1 MTATD
6 LNDGTKN
13 NTSSLTTVAAGTFA
27 KLQLLVPGET
37 AAPGS
42 TIGKVGTPAV
52 EFSNVPFN
60 VTVNGVDANWN
71 LINTNDN
78 IRIVSSDPSAILPP
92 NAVPAVR
99 AVGAPV
105 LPDTV
110 PGAAISPGIRTCSRA
125 YAPGA
130 TVTADLVLVPIPA
143 RVMSAAVTVLLP
155 PVLRVTLKVATPLTR
170 GASGGSVALASEE
183 VMWTVSLVLRG
194 DGNYA
199 LELSK

>member
-92 NAVPAVR
+92 NAGLVSGSR
-99 AVGAPV
+99 SF
-105 LPDTV
+105 TV
-110 PGAAISPGIRTCSRA
+110 TLVTPGANLTVSASNVTHTGIAPNTSPLL
-125 YAPGA
+125 
-130 TVTADLVLVPIPA
+130 TVLVL
-143 RVMSAAVTVLLP
+143 T
-155 PVLRVTLKVATPLTR
+155 
-170 GASGGSVALASEE
+170 
-183 VMWTVSLVLRG
+183 LRG
-194 DGNYA
+194 GPMVAIHDSEYTRA
-199 LELSK
+199 LENITAAATTPSGVGSRYERLSSGYIACAKRSG